1 MSVSVDVATKAGHSP
16 AVKAGG
22 MRVARNH
29 QSSTGES
36 KEKNEVPKAEGE
48 EHGTS
53 PPKEEKKEVLVSGVL
68 TKEEKAF
75 PPEAIRHYH
84 VKPLPT
90 REMRPIQVRHTI
102 NQPK

>member
-1 MSVSVDVATKAGHSP
+1 MSAPEEVETKGGHPP

-36 KEKNEVPKAEGE
+36 KEKNEMTKE
-48 EHGTS
+48 EIEEYGTS
-53 PPKEEKKEVLVSGVL
+53 PPKEGKKDILVSGVL
-68 TKEEKAF
+68 VKEQKAY
-75 PPEAIRHYH
+75 PPEAIMDYH
-84 VKPLPT
+84 VKPLPS
-90 REMRPIQVRHTI
+90 RDMRPIQVKHNI